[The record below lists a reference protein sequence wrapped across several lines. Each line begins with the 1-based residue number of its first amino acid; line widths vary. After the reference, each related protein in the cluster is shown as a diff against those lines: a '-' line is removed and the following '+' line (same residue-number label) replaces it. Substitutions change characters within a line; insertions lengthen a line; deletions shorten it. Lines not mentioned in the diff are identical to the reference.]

1 MIAVSNGAE
10 CATPQASV
18 PGSSLVYYA
27 GKANTTFLSD
37 LIGTVVP
44 PLFPAI
50 GFLTG
55 QPSLVLGVLPG
66 RSEIKADM
74 QLYATAD
81 GGGNQV
87 YYNKVTYTKKLLWL
101 IPITTTLTSDVRNA
115 PTGMLS
121 YESYAGG
128 LYVFIH

>member
-1 MIAVSNGAE
+1 
-10 CATPQASV
+10 
-18 PGSSLVYYA
+18 
-27 GKANTTFLSD
+27 
-37 LIGTVVP
+37 
-44 PLFPAI
+44 
-50 GFLTG
+50 
-55 QPSLVLGVLPG
+55 
-66 RSEIKADM
+66 M